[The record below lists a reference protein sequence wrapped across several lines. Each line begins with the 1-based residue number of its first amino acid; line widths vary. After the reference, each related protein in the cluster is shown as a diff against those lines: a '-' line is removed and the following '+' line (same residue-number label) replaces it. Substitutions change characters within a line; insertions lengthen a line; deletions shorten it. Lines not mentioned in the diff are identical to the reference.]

1 MIQKIILSGFGGQG
15 VLSAGLMLAEAAML
29 GGLSSTYFPA
39 YGAEMRGGTANCSV
53 VISDNAIAS
62 PIVTE
67 IDILIALNKPA
78 LEKFSP
84 RVKDGGVIIYNSSLI
99 KEKYESPNVK
109 AIAVPAEDLAL
120 EKFNN
125 PKIANVIILGA
136 FIKQTGT
143 IKMEKLKES
152 IKEKFNK
159 KGEKIIQ
166 LNYLALEL
174 GYNYI

>member
-53 VISDNAIAS
+53 VISDNA
-62 PIVTE
+62 
-67 IDILIALNKPA
+67 IALNKPA